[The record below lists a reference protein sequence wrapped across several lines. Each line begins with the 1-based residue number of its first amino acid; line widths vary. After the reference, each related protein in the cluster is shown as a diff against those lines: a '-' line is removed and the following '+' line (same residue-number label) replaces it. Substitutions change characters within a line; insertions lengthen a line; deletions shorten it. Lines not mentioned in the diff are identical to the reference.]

1 MLNPMT
7 WCETDRDVV
16 EALTNRYGVY
26 DCDDPDVP
34 QHACCLCDAT
44 VSSRDWCDA
53 TTTCNRCALPTDR
66 IEDRAYGLAKS
77 ADRAYRTRKF
87 EAMPPGRSVVR
98 VRKHQR
104 VVLEETCTP

>member
-1 MLNPMT
+1 MNPMLF
-7 WCETDRDVV
+7 CETDLDPW
-16 EALTNRYGVY
+16 AL

-34 QHACCLCDAT
+34 QHVCCVCDAT

-77 ADRAYRTRKF
+77 AERAL
-87 EAMPPGRSVVR
+87 GRVG
-98 VRKHQR
+98 
-104 VVLEETCTP
+104 T